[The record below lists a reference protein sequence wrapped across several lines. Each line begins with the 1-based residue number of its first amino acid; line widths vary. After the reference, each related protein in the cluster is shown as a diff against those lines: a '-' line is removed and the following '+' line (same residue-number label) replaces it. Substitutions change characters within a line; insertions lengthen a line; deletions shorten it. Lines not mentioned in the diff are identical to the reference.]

1 MSEREDYDDDYDSGD
16 LEIELSASDVLE
28 MFKQLRGIGSIDENG
43 NVVDDGAVIVVDYN
57 GFVVHVNEH

>member
-1 MSEREDYDDDYDSGD
+1 MSERDDYDEDYDSGD